1 MHVLI
6 ATTGAL
12 SPEPAVDF
20 TRRLI
25 GEHGR
30 ASVTTVIEV
39 PRSFLDQLREE
50 GWHPLG
56 SMEPDDGGR
65 EEDDAVIRRYVEERG
80 RHLTEPIVS
89 ALRAAGVE
97 SESVYLEGTDPAV
110 SISELANEI
119 DADLVVLGS
128 TRRIFDQTAWESVSA
143 RVMIESGR
151 PVLVVP
157 PGIGAPASDKKD
169 GSRGD
174 GPQPK

>member
-12 SPEPAVDF
+12 DAGSAVELAG
-20 TRRLI
+20 RLI
-25 GEHGR
+25 GEDGR

-39 PRSFLDQLREE
+39 PRSFLGQLRKE

-56 SMEPDDGGR
+56 SLDGDDASG

-80 RHLTEPIVS
+80 RRLTEPIMS
-89 ALRAAGVE
+89 ALRAAEIECVP
-97 SESVYLEGTDPAV
+97 VYLEGADAAL

-119 DADLVVLGS
+119 DADVVLLGA
-128 TRRIFDQTAWESVSA
+128 TRRIFDQAAWESVSA

-157 PGIGAPASDKKD
+157 PRDTGSSADKSD
-169 GSRGD
+169 
-174 GPQPK
+174 

>member
-12 SPEPAVDF
+12 SAGPAVEF
-20 TRRLI
+20 TQRLLAS
-25 GEHGR
+25 GGR

-56 SMEPDDGGR
+56 SDDAGAGAR
-65 EEDDAVIRRYVEERG
+65 EEDDALIHRYVEERG
-80 RHLTEPIVS
+80 RRLTEPIS
-89 ALRAAGVE
+89 AALTAAGLE
-97 SESVYLEGTDPAV
+97 SEEIFLEGDDPAV
-110 SISELANEI
+110 SISELADKI
-119 DADLVVLGS
+119 DADVVVLGS
-128 TRRIFDQTAWESVSA
+128 TRMIFDQSAWESVSA

-157 PGIGAPASDKKD
+157 PPRS
-169 GSRGD
+169 GSGETEHPLD
-174 GPQPK
+174 TTD